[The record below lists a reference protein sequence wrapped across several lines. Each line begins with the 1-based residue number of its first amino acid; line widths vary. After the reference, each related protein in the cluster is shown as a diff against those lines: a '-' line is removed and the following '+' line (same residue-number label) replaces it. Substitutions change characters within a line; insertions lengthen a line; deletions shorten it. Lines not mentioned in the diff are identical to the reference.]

1 MRKIIGLIFG
11 LLLFLVVVPTLS
23 ITKAQTPQDTAQ
35 QDSSGDVNIP
45 PEVFYKAQIE
55 KILDQGVDTSY
66 GMTSPYQKVL
76 LKFLDGDM
84 KGQEVTIDHG
94 KGFSLDK
101 SQLVVVGDTVLVVK
115 SSSVDNTTTYQI
127 TDQYRLDKIIP
138 IILLFFLAII
148 VLSGWKG
155 LGSIAG
161 MVISLGVIVK
171 YIVPQ
176 ILAGQDPLFV
186 SIVGCLVIMM
196 ITIYLAHGFSRK
208 TTIALVSTF
217 ITLVATGL
225 LSVLF
230 VRIAHLTGLGS
241 DDAAS
246 LRLGP
251 TANINFRGLLLGGIL
266 IGALGVLDD
275 VTTGLSASIFE
286 LAKANPKYQF
296 KELFKSGM
304 IVGREHI
311 SSLVNTLVLAYAGA
325 SLPLFIIIVL
335 NPQHYSTTVMLND
348 GLIMEEV
355 IRTLAGSIGLVLAV
369 PLTTFLA
376 CYYVAKFVKNPNQ
389 ERSISKGK

>member
-1 MRKIIGLIFG
+1 MRKIIGLLLGF
-11 LLLFLVVVPTLS
+11 LLFLVVIPAFS
-23 ITKAQTPQDTAQ
+23 ITRADTPQDKA
-35 QDSSGDVNIP
+35 GDAPNIP
-45 PEVFYKAQIE
+45 QEVFYKAQVV

-66 GMTSPYQKVL
+66 GMTSPYQKVQ

-94 KGFSLDK
+94 KGSSLDK
-101 SQLVVVGDTVLVVK
+101 SQLVATGDTVLVVK
-115 SSSVDNTTTYQI
+115 TPSVDDTATYHI

-196 ITIYLAHGFSRK
+196 TTVYLAHGFSRK
-208 TTIALVSTF
+208 TTIALISTF

-230 VRIAHLTGLGS
+230 VQMAHLTGLGS
-241 DDAAS
+241 DDAAL

-286 LAKANPKYQF
+286 LDKANPRYKFWDIIRY
-296 KELFKSGM
+296 GM
-304 IVGREHI
+304 VVGREHI
-311 SSLVNTLVLAYAGA
+311 SSIVNTLVLAYAGA

-335 NPQHYSTTVMLND
+335 NPQHYSASVMLND

-355 IRTLAGSIGLVLAV
+355 IRTLAGSMGLVLAV

-376 CYYVAKFVKNPNQ
+376 CYYVTHLYK
-389 ERSISKGK
+389 KG

>member
-1 MRKIIGLIFG
+1 MRTIIGLFLG
-11 LLLFLVVVPTLS
+11 LLLFLVIVPTFS
-23 ITKAQTPQDTAQ
+23 ITRAQTTEN
-35 QDSSGDVNIP
+35 SGSDVSNIP
-45 PEVFYKAQIE
+45 PEVFYKAQVE
-55 KILDQGVDTSY
+55 KILDHGEDTSY

-76 LKFLDGDM
+76 LKILDGDM
-84 KGQEVTIDHG
+84 SGKEVTIDHG

-101 SQLVVVGDTVLVVK
+101 SQLVAVGDTVLVVK
-115 SSSVDNTTTYQI
+115 SSDADNNTTYQI
-127 TDQYRLDKIIP
+127 TDQYRLDNIIP
-138 IILLFFLAII
+138 IIILFFLAII

-155 LGSIAG
+155 VGSIAG

-176 ILAGQDPLFV
+176 ILDGKDPLFV
-186 SIVGCLVIMM
+186 SIVGCMVIM
-196 ITIYLAHGFSRK
+196 ITTIYLAHGFSRK
-208 TTIALVSTF
+208 TTIALISTF
-217 ITLVATGL
+217 LTLVATGVL
-225 LSVLF
+225 AVLF

-241 DDAAS
+241 EDAAS

-251 TANINFRGLLLGGIL
+251 TASINFKGLLLGGIL

-286 LAKANPKYQF
+286 LAKANPRYKF
-296 KELFKSGM
+296 GDLFKSGM

-335 NPQHYSTTVMLND
+335 NPQHYSMAVMLND
-348 GLIMEEV
+348 GLIIEEV
-355 IRTLAGSIGLVLAV
+355 VRTLAGSIGLVLAV

-376 CYYVAKFVKNPNQ
+376 CYYVAKFNKRV
-389 ERSISKGK
+389 

>member
-11 LLLFLVVVPTLS
+11 LLLFLIVVPTFS

-35 QDSSGDVNIP
+35 QDGGGDVNIP

-55 KILDQGVDTSY
+55 KILDQGIDTSY

-84 KGQEVTIDHG
+84 KGQETTIDHG

-101 SQLVVVGDTVLVVK
+101 SQLVAAGDTVLVVK
-115 SSSVDNTTTYQI
+115 TTNVDNTTTYQI

-286 LAKANPKYQF
+286 LAKANPKYKF

-335 NPQHYSTTVMLND
+335 NPQHYSATVMLND

-376 CYYVAKFVKNPNQ
+376 CYYVSKF
-389 ERSISKGK
+389 GKTPENKYRH